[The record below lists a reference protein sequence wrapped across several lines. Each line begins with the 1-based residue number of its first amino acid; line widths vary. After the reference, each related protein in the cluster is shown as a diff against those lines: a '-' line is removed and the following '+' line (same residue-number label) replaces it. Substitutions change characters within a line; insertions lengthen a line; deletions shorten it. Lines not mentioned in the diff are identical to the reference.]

1 MANAIERLPAF
12 LLIIVLQRLRFFA
25 VRKILVSIFD
35 RVCNG
40 GALREIYDLAG
51 ERQKKGR
58 WRSLSTGNGFPV
70 S

>member
-12 LLIIVLQRLRFFA
+12 LLIVVLQTVRFFA

-40 GALREIYDLAG
+40 GVLGEIYDLAG

-58 WRSLSTGNGFPV
+58 IRGLSQIMV
-70 S
+70 WL